1 MNQNKR
7 RDWIYFLVLVVV
19 TTLFIVAGTYWTN
32 KGKSE
37 STSSKSTNSTQNANS
52 DQTNSDNPAVNTE
65 LTTDQQLYIQGI
77 KSLDAKDYDSAI
89 HYFSQAITLNPD
101 NTSYYSLKS
110 EAEVLAGKKTDA
122 KSTLE
127 AGIKIDPD
135 NELLNSKL
143 DVLNKENFSSPDQD
157 NPRQ

>member
-19 TTLFIVAGTYWTN
+19 TILFVVAGVSWTN
-32 KGKSE
+32 KGKSG
-37 STSSKSTNSTQNANS
+37 SNTNNPTNSIQNAS
-52 DQTNSDNPAVNTE
+52 GDQTNPENPASNTE
-65 LTTDQQLYIQGI
+65 LTTDQQLYAQGI
-77 KSLDAKDYDSAI
+77 KSLDTKDYDSAI
-89 HYFSQAITLNPD
+89 RYFSQAISLNPD

-110 EAEVLAGKKTDA
+110 EAEILAGKKDDA
-122 KSTLE
+122 KATLE
-127 AGIKIDPD
+127 AGLKIDPD

-143 DVLNKENFSSPDQD
+143 DVLNKEYFSPASQD